1 MKLILHQYP
10 IIERP
15 SSVFNYWGVQL
26 FMQQKIPLL
35 FQKMASNRDTRKRL
49 FFKYSQE
56 DLQKAIAEHEKGV
69 SMRMAAKKFQ
79 IPLGTLFNK
88 VRGLVPNQRRM
99 MGPSTILSVEEEGLI
114 VNWLK
119 ASAKKGI
126 PIIKRTLLE
135 TVKDIVKQDK
145 RENPFTNDMPGRAW
159 LKVF

>member
-1 MKLILHQYP
+1 MK
-10 IIERP
+10 
-15 SSVFNYWGVQL
+15 
-26 FMQQKIPLL
+26 
-35 FQKMASNRDTRKRL
+35 
-49 FFKYSQE
+49 
-56 DLQKAIAEHEKGV
+56 KGV

-99 MGPSTILSVEEEGLI
+99 GPSTILSDTEDGA
-114 VNWLK
+114 WRK

-145 RENPFTNDMPGRAW
+145 RENAFTNDMPGRAW